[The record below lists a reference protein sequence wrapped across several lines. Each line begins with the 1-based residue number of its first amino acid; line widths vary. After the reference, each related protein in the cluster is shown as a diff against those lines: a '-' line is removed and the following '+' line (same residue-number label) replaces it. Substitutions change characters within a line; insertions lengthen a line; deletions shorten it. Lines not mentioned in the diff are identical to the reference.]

1 MGKAG
6 EKEISMAIQ
15 CIPQRADAL
24 ELPPFKG
31 SPVSATQILSK
42 IEPKKRKSLG
52 INECSSISPLYHPN
66 NAAWL
71 CSLISLL
78 P

>member
-1 MGKAG
+1 MRKAG

-31 SPVSATQILSK
+31 SPVSATT
-42 IEPKKRKSLG
+42 SL
-52 INECSSISPLYHPN
+52 
-66 NAAWL
+66 
-71 CSLISLL
+71 
-78 P
+78 